1 MNVTKSDLQKLVDDL
16 NTICEFD
23 LQYLIA
29 NRKISFID
37 LSTLT
42 MIQNKIEYTVREI
55 ECLIHK

>member
-1 MNVTKSDLQKLVDDL
+1 MTVTKADLQKIVDDL

-23 LQYLIA
+23 LQYLIV

-42 MIQNKIEYTVREI
+42 MIQNKIEYTVREV

>member
-1 MNVTKSDLQKLVDDL
+1 MTVTKADLQKLVDDL

-23 LQYLIA
+23 LQYLIV

-37 LSTLT
+37 LSTLR

>member
-1 MNVTKSDLQKLVDDL
+1 MTVTKDDLQKLVDDL
-16 NTICEFD
+16 NIICEFD

>member
-1 MNVTKSDLQKLVDDL
+1 MTVTKADLQKLVDDL

-23 LQYLIA
+23 LQYLIV